1 MDDSVSAASLGAV
14 VRASLLLAAAFA
26 AVAALVVAG
35 GFGGIDQWA
44 VEHTMLWLS
53 PETHPQTVASIML
66 PFRGGTPAGEIPLDL
81 WTYPAS
87 VPLSA
92 LLLALGCAVLWRR
105 GSRAG
110 ALAWAAAWV
119 VGDAV
124 EVLGKGV
131 LERPGLHA
139 TFDGVRRHLVGFD
152 GSFPSG
158 HTLRGVLV
166 AVLVG
171 LVWRGARPVAAL
183 WVAGTLA
190 LLVVTSAHTPS
201 DVLGGALLA
210 GALAAAASAVT
221 ERAPDGGGERVDV
234 LVGRVPGGHPAD
246 DPARLVPDVER

>member
-1 MDDSVSAASLGAV
+1 MTSLGAV
-14 VRASLLLAAAFA
+14 ARGSLLLAAAFA

-35 GFGGIDQWA
+35 GFTGIDQWA
-44 VEHTMLWLS
+44 VEHTMPWLT
-53 PETHPQTVASIML
+53 PETHSQTVTSVML
-66 PFRGGTPAGEIPLDL
+66 PFRGGTPRAEIPLDL
-81 WTYPAS
+81 WTYPAA

-92 LLLALGCAVLWRR
+92 IVLALCCAVLWRR
-105 GSRAG
+105 GHRIG
-110 ALAWAAAWV
+110 AVAWAAAWI

-124 EVLGKGV
+124 EVLGKG
-131 LERPGLHA
+131 LLDRPALHM
-139 TFDGVRRHLVGFD
+139 TWHGTRTHLVGFD
-152 GSFPSG
+152 DSFPSG
-158 HTLRGVLV
+158 HTLRGVLA

-171 LVWRGARPVAAL
+171 LVWRRARPVAAL

-210 GALAAAASAVT
+210 AALAAAALALT